1 MDELSV
7 KDFSE
12 ILGITV
18 QAVHKMIARGV
29 ISARK
34 HAGVFFIQ
42 RSEVSK
48 AQRRKGRGRPRK
60 ND

>member
-1 MDELSV
+1 MDEYSV
-7 KDFSE
+7 KDFAE

-18 QAVHKMIARGV
+18 QAVHKMLARGV

-34 HAGVFFIQ
+34 HAGVFFIK
-42 RSEVSK
+42 RSELVK

-60 ND
+60 D

>member
-7 KDFSE
+7 KDFAE

-18 QAVHKMIARGV
+18 QAVHKMLARGV

-34 HAGVFFIQ
+34 HAGVFFIK
-42 RSEVSK
+42 RSELAK

-60 ND
+60 D

>member
-7 KDFSE
+7 KEFAE

-18 QAVHKMIARGV
+18 QAVHKMLARNVIA
-29 ISARK
+29 ARK
-34 HAGVFFIQ
+34 HSGVFFIK
-42 RSEVSK
+42 RSELVK

-60 ND
+60 D